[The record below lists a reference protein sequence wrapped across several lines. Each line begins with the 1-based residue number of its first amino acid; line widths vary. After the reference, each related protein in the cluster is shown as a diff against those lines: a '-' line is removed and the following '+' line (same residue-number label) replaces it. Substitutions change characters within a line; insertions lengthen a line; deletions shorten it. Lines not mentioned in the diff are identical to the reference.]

1 MYDSGLANVDGRS
14 LYGDS
19 LMGLTNPCCGEG
31 SHNFLIRVDIDPF
44 AAPVGGVVMPVNKLA
59 VVAPYLALFG
69 VVAAVAVVI
78 VAPWKKPEN

>member
-1 MYDSGLANVDGRS
+1 
-14 LYGDS
+14 
-19 LMGLTNPCCGEG
+19 
-31 SHNFLIRVDIDPF
+31 
-44 AAPVGGVVMPVNKLA
+44 MPVNKLA